1 MSSSIVGL
9 MCLVIKMA
17 RFACH
22 MSTQSRI
29 SFGILDLGGITIQDT
44 HSVAPETQ
52 YYLLFIASVFQ
63 QIA

>member
-17 RFACH
+17 RFACR

-29 SFGILDLGGITIQDT
+29 SFGILDLGGITIQAT
-44 HSVAPETQ
+44 HSVAPETITF
-52 YYLLFIASVFQ
+52 LL
-63 QIA
+63 